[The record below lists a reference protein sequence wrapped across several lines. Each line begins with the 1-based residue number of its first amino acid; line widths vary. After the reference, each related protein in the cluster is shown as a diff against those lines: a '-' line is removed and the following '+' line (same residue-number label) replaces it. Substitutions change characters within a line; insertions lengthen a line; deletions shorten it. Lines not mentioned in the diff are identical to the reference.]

1 MWWGLH
7 QSDGVED
14 VTDVVAEMKNG
25 ISYDGLRGGNASRQQ
40 RQCSGKRQR
49 RLQLLDR
56 KLLQSETTTSLA
68 SARRVLFNPGEA
80 FNIRTC

>member
-1 MWWGLH
+1 M
-7 QSDGVED
+7 ED

-25 ISYDGLRGGNASRQQ
+25 ISYDGLGGGDASRQQ

-56 KLLQSETTTSLA
+56 KLLQRET
-68 SARRVLFNPGEA
+68 
-80 FNIRTC
+80 

>member
-1 MWWGLH
+1 M
-7 QSDGVED
+7 ED
-14 VTDVVAEMKNG
+14 VTDVIAEVKNG

-56 KLLQSETTTSLA
+56 KLLQ
-68 SARRVLFNPGEA
+68 RVRQENL
-80 FNIRTC
+80 